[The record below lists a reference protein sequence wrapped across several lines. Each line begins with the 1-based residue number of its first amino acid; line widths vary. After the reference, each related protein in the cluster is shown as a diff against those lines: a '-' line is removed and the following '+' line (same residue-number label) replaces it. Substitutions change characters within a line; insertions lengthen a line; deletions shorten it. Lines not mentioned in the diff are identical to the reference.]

1 MIKKFA
7 KITAL
12 CLVFLLAAAAS
23 AYFTL
28 TYIIKSEDTVIVPDL
43 VGKDVVSALELL
55 TDLHLNTKVSGSEY
69 SPQFPK
75 NHVVFQ
81 EPDAGS
87 EIKKDRDVRIIISK
101 GPLILRSSF

>member
-12 CLVFLLAAAAS
+12 CLVFLLAAAVS

-43 VGKDVVSALELL
+43 VGR
-55 TDLHLNTKVSGSEY
+55 DLRH
-69 SPQFPK
+69 
-75 NHVVFQ
+75 
-81 EPDAGS
+81 
-87 EIKKDRDVRIIISK
+87 
-101 GPLILRSSF
+101 